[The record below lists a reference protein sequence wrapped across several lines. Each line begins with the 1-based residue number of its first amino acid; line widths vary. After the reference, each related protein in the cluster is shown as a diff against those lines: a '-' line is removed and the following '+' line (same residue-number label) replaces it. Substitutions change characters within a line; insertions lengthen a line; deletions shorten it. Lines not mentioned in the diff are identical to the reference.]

1 MRHRY
6 NYPEMPGAFTG
17 CEYADIDTQLRKVAE
32 ELAEAR
38 EAFEEFAKTGDHADH
53 VRLVEEFMD
62 IDHAVEQGKRL
73 LERYGASME
82 QAGARRVRP
91 QPLPLPLRA
100 GSEAAAMTRKSDWDC
115 HDVEWHAPG
124 LKRPIAYSTV
134 ATKEWIDMLTGCG
147 LTVEQ
152 MHRASVIDSE
162 AQKVLEAYIER
173 GLGGKTGIELRFE
186 GDAIDGRTERAVMDR
201 IEWMPFDAL

>member
-6 NYPEMPGAFTG
+6 NCPEMPGLFTG

-38 EAFEEFAKTGDHADH
+38 EAFEGFAKTGDHADH

-82 QAGARRVRP
+82 QAGR
-91 QPLPLPLRA
+91 
-100 GSEAAAMTRKSDWDC
+100 
-115 HDVEWHAPG
+115 DVYDRNRCRCRYAPG
-124 LKRPIAYSTV
+124 ARLPR
-134 ATKEWIDMLTGCG
+134 
-147 LTVEQ
+147 
-152 MHRASVIDSE
+152 
-162 AQKVLEAYIER
+162 
-173 GLGGKTGIELRFE
+173 
-186 GDAIDGRTERAVMDR
+186 
-201 IEWMPFDAL
+201 

>member
-1 MRHRY
+1 
-6 NYPEMPGAFTG
+6 
-17 CEYADIDTQLRKVAE
+17 
-32 ELAEAR
+32 
-38 EAFEEFAKTGDHADH
+38 
-53 VRLVEEFMD
+53 
-62 IDHAVEQGKRL
+62 
-73 LERYGASME
+73 
-82 QAGARRVRP
+82 
-91 QPLPLPLRA
+91 
-100 GSEAAAMTRKSDWDC
+100 MTRKSDWDC

-186 GDAIDGRTERAVMDR
+186 GDAIDGRTERVVMDR
-201 IEWMPFDAL
+201 IEWMPSDAL